1 MNSHGFFR
9 VAVASPRMEVGDGGQ
24 NSKEIAAVF
33 QNAVTSRASVVVFP
47 ELSLTGYTCADLFYQ
62 RALLSATLDELK
74 QLAAATANQPALLVV
89 GLPLEVKGRLFNFA
103 ALLGKGR
110 VLGLVPK
117 QFLPNT
123 CEYYEQRWFTP
134 GNLLD
139 ASHLELFGCE
149 IPCGTDLLFDWVDV
163 RIGIEICEDLWAV
176 QPPSGAMSLAGANL
190 ILNPSASTELLG
202 KASYRREL
210 VAQQSARCMAA
221 YAYAAAGPGESTTD
235 VVFSGHGMIAEN
247 GEVLAESERFCF
259 DSQLTFAD
267 VDLDHVSA
275 ERLRNSSF
283 SQATAGRSFRIVNV
297 GLETPVPLSG
307 KLHRKISRQPFV
319 PSDLSRRAESCRE
332 IFQIQATGLAKRL
345 RHTGVKRLVIGISGG
360 LDSTLALLAARKA
373 VEITGLPPG
382 SILAVTLPG
391 LGTTERTRSN
401 AETLSRALGAEFIQ
415 IPISEAVKVH
425 FSDIGQN
432 PGQHDITFENAQAR
446 ERTQV
451 LMDLANQR
459 GGIVIGTGDLSEA
472 ALGWCTFNGD
482 HMSMYHVNSG
492 VPKTLVRYMVE
503 WCAREP
509 FRELAGEVLRDIC
522 ATPISPELLPP
533 TATGQVQQKTE
544 DLIGP
549 YELHDFFLY
558 WFVRRQCSPEKILF
572 LAGHA
577 FGSSYTQEEIR
588 RWLELFLNRFFTNQF
603 KRSSMP
609 DGPKV
614 GSVALSP
621 RGDWRM
627 PSDARPTSFLKTL
640 RTTDGG

>member
-1 MNSHGFFR
+1 MNVHGFSR
-9 VAVASPRMEVGDGGQ
+9 VAVASPRLDVGDVLK
-24 NSKEIAAVF
+24 NSQEIAAVF
-33 QNAVTSRASVVVFP
+33 QEAIAGGAAVVLFP

-62 RALLSATLDELK
+62 KSL
-74 QLAAATANQPALLVV
+74 LAAALDGLKHLTAATEQQKALLVV
-89 GLPLEVKGRLFNFA
+89 GLPVEVRGKLFNFA
-103 ALLGKGR
+103 AVLGNGR

-134 GNLLD
+134 GGLLEEP
-139 ASHLELFGCE
+139 HLDLFGYE
-149 IPCGTDLLFDWVDV
+149 IPCGTDLLFDWEKI

-176 QPPSGAMSLAGANL
+176 QPPSGAMALAGASL

-202 KASYRREL
+202 KAPYRREL
-210 VAQQSARCMAA
+210 VAQQSARCMVV

-235 VVFSGHGMIAEN
+235 VVFSGHAMIAEN
-247 GEVLAESERFCF
+247 GEVLAESERFRF
-259 DSQLTFAD
+259 DSQLTYAD
-267 VDLDHVSA
+267 VDIDHIAA

-283 SQATAGRSFRIVNV
+283 SQATAERSFRVVEI
-297 GLETPVPLSG
+297 GLEVPPPLSG
-307 KLHRKISRQPFV
+307 KLLRKISRQPFV
-319 PSDLSRRAESCRE
+319 PSDPSRRAESCRE

-345 RHTGVKRLVIGISGG
+345 RHTGAKRIIIGISGG

-373 VEITGLPPG
+373 VEITDMAPE
-382 SILAVTLPG
+382 SILAVTMPG
-391 LGTTERTRSN
+391 LGTSGRTRSN
-401 AETLSRALGAEFIQ
+401 AEALSRALGAEFIQ
-415 IPISEAVKVH
+415 IPISEAVRTH
-425 FSDIGQN
+425 FQDIGQDSEK
-432 PGQHDITFENAQAR
+432 HDVTFENAQAR

-459 GGIVIGTGDLSEA
+459 GGIVLGTGDLSEA

-492 VPKTLVRYMVE
+492 IPKTLVRYMVE
-503 WCAREP
+503 WCAQEP
-509 FRELAGEVLRDIC
+509 FKALAGAVLWDIC
-522 ATPISPELLPP
+522 DTPISPELLPP
-533 TATGQVQQKTE
+533 SSSGQVQQKTE

-558 WFVRRQCSPEKILF
+558 WFVRRQCSPAKILF
-572 LAGHA
+572 LAQQA
-577 FGSSYTQEEIR
+577 FDSDYTREEIR
-588 RWLELFLNRFFTNQF
+588 RWLELFITRFFANQF

-627 PSDARPTSFLKTL
+627 PSDACAAAFLQDLKKIE
-640 RTTDGG
+640 